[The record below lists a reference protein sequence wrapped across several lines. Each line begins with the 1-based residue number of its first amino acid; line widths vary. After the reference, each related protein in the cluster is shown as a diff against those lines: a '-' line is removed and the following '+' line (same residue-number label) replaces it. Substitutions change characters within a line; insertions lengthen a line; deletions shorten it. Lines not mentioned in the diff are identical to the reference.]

1 MVQGGVDLKTTFEQM
16 YHSGY
21 LPFTLK
27 EFTGA
32 DPVEKGSVTVTKGA
46 ISESMTLKELTSLEI
61 SANYTISDV
70 TVKFTDD
77 SGKVLYENIAGTGE
91 LYCYELP
98 LRKVIFTSA
107 IQKSVKDSNGT
118 LKVSCRLGTGESFPI
133 YQGPIQ
139 TKS

>member
-1 MVQGGVDLKTTFEQM
+1 M

-32 DPVEKGSVTVTKGA
+32 DPVEKGEIQITKGTVKDA
-46 ISESMTLKELTSLEI
+46 MSLKELASLEI
-61 SANYTISDV
+61 SANCTISDV
-70 TVKFTDD
+70 TVSFTDD

>member
-1 MVQGGVDLKTTFEQM
+1 MVQGGVDLKTSFEQM

-32 DPVEKGSVTVTKGA
+32 DPVENGSVTVTKGA

-70 TVKFTDD
+70 TVKFTDEN
-77 SGKVLYENIAGTGE
+77 GKTLYENIAGTGE

-98 LRKVIFTSA
+98 LRKVIFSSSLKKA
-107 IQKSVKDSNGT
+107 VMDQKGLLT
-118 LKVSCRLGTGESFPI
+118 VSCRLGTGESFSV
-133 YQGPIQ
+133 YEGPLHSQ
-139 TKS
+139 S